1 MNPASTAL
9 QFAFIGLA
17 AAAVYGF
24 AHAARN
30 DHNRASCKAVC
41 ELRPAYAGN
50 DRTAPDFEL
59 ADMTGKKVR
68 LSSYRGRTV
77 VLNFWTKTCKPCL
90 EEMPSI
96 AELAKVLKGRE
107 DIAVVTVSI
116 DAGPDDVRDTL
127 KVALN
132 GEAVPFEVLFDPESE
147 VVADKFGTKL
157 FPETWIIDPDGVIRA
172 RFDGAR
178 DWSNALAYEV
188 VERVAFGGCAIPFDR
203 SLPKGPFAGVC
214 SAE

>member
-96 AELAKVLKGRE
+96 AELAKVKASFCKTLLSMMHGR
-107 DIAVVTVSI
+107 IKYQKAVEAAPTTMIQRDEPKPMLVGASEPPTTASMKIVEASF
-116 DAGPDDVRDTL
+116 AGP
-127 KVALN
+127 
-132 GEAVPFEVLFDPESE
+132 EAEASV
-147 VVADKFGTKL
+147 KK
-157 FPETWIIDPDGVIRA
+157 
-172 RFDGAR
+172 
-178 DWSNALAYEV
+178 
-188 VERVAFGGCAIPFDR
+188 R
-203 SLPKGPFAGVC
+203 SRRKSPPA
-214 SAE
+214 SAA